1 MMRIIEEGMAD
12 NNDIETRSSAGSI
25 SGSSDSSGSLI
36 FDNHDRFLDI
46 LRDIWPQMKG
56 ANILWFQNDL
66 FLRIRQLEIKC
77 EGVGKARGFLPASF
91 EDLAGRPIE
100 EWKSGNQEYED
111 CWAGLLEECSK
122 ETEDAL
128 DAFEDDVCGW
138 IQDMIPI
145 DYNFFYAAL
154 NEGTLNAEWLAKA
167 QLFLEK
173 AAADASIT
181 PTSEVTNS
189 VATTESIT
197 KEPPKRHIS
206 SARTHRRAAGLPLT
220 PSRVRRKIRMT
231 RRR

>member
-1 MMRIIEEGMAD
+1 MAD
-12 NNDIETRSSAGSI
+12 DNSDSASVSDSSQ
-25 SGSSDSSGSLI
+25 SSGSLI

-77 EGVGKARGFLPASF
+77 EGQGTARGFLPASF

-111 CWAGLLEECSK
+111 CWSALLDECTS

-138 IQDMIPI
+138 VQDMIPV

-154 NEGTLNAEWLAKA
+154 SEGTLNAEWLSKA

-173 AAADASIT
+173 AASDSVIATTTTA
-181 PTSEVTNS
+181 PTSPS
-189 VATTESIT
+189 VETT
-197 KEPPKRHIS
+197 KRIIS
-206 SARTHRRAAGLPLT
+206 SAKTHRRVTGLPLT